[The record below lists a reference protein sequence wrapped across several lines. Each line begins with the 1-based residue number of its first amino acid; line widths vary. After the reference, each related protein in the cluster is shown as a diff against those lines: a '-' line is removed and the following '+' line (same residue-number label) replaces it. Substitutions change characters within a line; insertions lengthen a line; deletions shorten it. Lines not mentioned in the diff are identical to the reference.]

1 MPSLCFVWQP
11 CHASVSLPAAAGQG
25 FAEIIQH
32 REIGNC
38 CPRNVFE
45 ELDANGEL
53 LSTSVSA
60 RERLNPKVCI
70 PHEGRRLA
78 VADIEHICCRKN
90 YIACRTG

>member
-11 CHASVSLPAAAGQG
+11 CHASFSLPAAAGQG

-53 LSTSVSA
+53 LSMSVSA
-60 RERLNPKVCI
+60 RERLNPKVCLY
-70 PHEGRRLA
+70 PSRRKA
-78 VADIEHICCRKN
+78 ACCCSSRA
-90 YIACRTG
+90 YFLPT